1 MASQIASVTF
11 GLRES
16 DRKYIDRVGVGSN
29 PSEKLRSLF
38 DRWAEKTDAI
48 AGEPHAILIY
58 EQNENGEKIWNKSPF
73 PLHHSDWRKV
83 PEVASRAGY
92 TSQVIE
98 DQEAGTVEVW
108 VAPVKNKKD
117 CATCRSMVM
126 EVLNG

>member
-1 MASQIASVTF
+1 MTF

-58 EQNENGEKIWNKSPF
+58 EQNADGEKTWYDAETFGKN
-73 PLHHSDWRKV
+73 WRKI
-83 PEVASRAGY
+83 PEIATRKGF

-108 VAPVKNKKD
+108 IAPVKNKKD
-117 CATCRSMVM
+117 CATCKAKIL